1 MLDHDLEGFVL
12 GHVVLDAR
20 ETRLLPVQRYLPP
33 RMPVENGAL
42 ARREERLSD
51 RPRLLGHAAH
61 AGRGDRTAQRLI
73 GRMGPQRRRGSS
85 RSSHAVVPSSLL
97 ESPRVDPG
105 LGNIVATLLAR
116 RTCLFG
122 DVPITIE
129 PVALGDQILKTGLH
143 GFPRRV
149 RTET

>member
-51 RPRLLGHAAH
+51 RPWLLGHAAH
-61 AGRGDRTAQRLI
+61 AGLGDRPAQRLI
-73 GRMGPQRRRGSS
+73 GRMGTQRRCGAMRHAIGATLAAVNGHGSS
-85 RSSHAVVPSSLL
+85 PNGCQPRA
-97 ESPRVDPG
+97 PRVRPTRAG
-105 LGNIVATLLAR
+105 GERSR
-116 RTCLFG
+116 RRDWRCGGHPQT
-122 DVPITIE
+122 
-129 PVALGDQILKTGLH
+129 
-143 GFPRRV
+143 
-149 RTET
+149 